1 MIRRVLA
8 VLAAS
13 VVVSGATATA
23 ALAEYPPTSGSG
35 SVSATT
41 LQAGGD
47 VTFSGGGFK
56 AGSKVTISVDDAV
69 YSTVVADVTATA
81 SLDRSAQVHIG
92 NAAFVRNAAA
102 TAASAG
108 FTTSVTVQT
117 AGAHVLTGSGIA
129 PSGAARV
136 VTAKVTVAKAPGTP
150 TTTAGSSLPFTG
162 SSVVISGL
170 VVGLA
175 MMGGGFLLLTTV
187 RSRRAGQARS

>member
-13 VVVSGATATA
+13 IVVSGATATA
-23 ALAEYPPTSGSG
+23 ALAEYPPTSGAG

-41 LQAGGD
+41 LQAGDD

-56 AGSKVTISVDDAV
+56 LGSKVTISVDDAV
-69 YSTVVADVTATA
+69 DSTVVAGITTA
-81 SLDRSAQVHIG
+81 SFDRSAQVHIG

-102 TAASAG
+102 TPASGA
-108 FTTSVTVQT
+108 FSTTVVLQT
-117 AGAHVLTGSGIA
+117 AGVHVLSAAGVAPTGA
-129 PSGAARV
+129 PRV
-136 VTAKVTVAKAPGTP
+136 VTAKVTVMKDPGTP
-150 TTTAGSSLPFTG
+150 VTASGSGLPFTG
-162 SSVVISGL
+162 SSVVVPGL

-175 MMGGGFLLLTTV
+175 MVGGGFLLLTTV